1 MRFQLFMHVSY
12 MLLQVI
18 ISVERLLA
26 FIAVECGC
34 FSHRERERENNE
46 LVSSPYI
53 YFESQQGVF
62 LWKIVGRSL
71 EGRWKI
77 GEGFDGSS
85 YHDIRFNSP
94 FFILNM
100 IQRSDDS
107 LDL

>member
-1 MRFQLFMHVSY
+1 

-34 FSHRERERENNE
+34 FSHRERENDE

-77 GEGFDGSS
+77 GEGFDGSL